1 MKAPKQTYQL
11 LAPAP
16 PKAVPV
22 ASGLWQQLRWLYGSA
37 DPRSLGLLRIALG
50 ALLFVD
56 VLLKFPDVAAHLS
69 NAGWLSNH
77 YALFRPMSDY
87 LFSVYFAFGSPLEV
101 KFLMV
106 GHLLVCLLL
115 LVGFRTK
122 LMQILALVL
131 TTSLNSRNIMIEN
144 GGSVVLNILVLWT
157 AFLPLGRRFSV
168 DAVRESLRA
177 RKETTAQALNER
189 SDPARDVAPFVSL
202 AVTALLL
209 QWATIYF
216 FNAIQKNGAPWRDGT
231 AVHYFLQQD
240 RLLTWFGAWLRD
252 LLPLGAIKAL
262 TYGTLAIEAAVPAL
276 LLLPWRA
283 HALRVVAF
291 GLVLLLHLSIDAVL
305 QLGSFSWAMVV
316 VFCAFLPAQAWAW
329 ATDKVRAKR
338 TPCVVHFDAESGAHL
353 ALCRLVKR
361 LDTLGLVTFR
371 AIDESSPKKASQ
383 TLAVSVA
390 GEKTVS
396 GFEALLSIGDALW
409 CRRWPLL
416 LLRVLGLRRRIERR
430 FAQVAREPA
439 AVDADLGTAHLP
451 QQADARVPG
460 PSPARRFWQLVSGSA
475 REATVLFLLVVCA
488 TQVLLENQAVP
499 GSLKPQ
505 RRPELF
511 SAIITYPR
519 IFQGWSMFAPAP
531 PQSDGRLVI
540 DGRTKDGRKLDPLTG
555 DAPVFEVHPAGAP
568 RHNLIWGYFHIRI
581 AEERFQVYWNGVR
594 DFLMNHHKLTGRS
607 EDELASF
614 EAYYVTQSFAA
625 PGTKPPVPEKRRL
638 FSNSS
643 IPNADSKP
651 TPSGAPAKAST
662 LPRSKPSAAQAQ

>member
-209 QWATIYF
+209 Q
-216 FNAIQKNGAPWRDGT
+216 
-231 AVHYFLQQD
+231 
-240 RLLTWFGAWLRD
+240 
-252 LLPLGAIKAL
+252 
-262 TYGTLAIEAAVPAL
+262 
-276 LLLPWRA
+276 
-283 HALRVVAF
+283 
-291 GLVLLLHLSIDAVL
+291 
-305 QLGSFSWAMVV
+305 
-316 VFCAFLPAQAWAW
+316 
-329 ATDKVRAKR
+329 
-338 TPCVVHFDAESGAHL
+338 
-353 ALCRLVKR
+353 
-361 LDTLGLVTFR
+361 
-371 AIDESSPKKASQ
+371 
-383 TLAVSVA
+383 
-390 GEKTVS
+390 
-396 GFEALLSIGDALW
+396 
-409 CRRWPLL
+409 
-416 LLRVLGLRRRIERR
+416 
-430 FAQVAREPA
+430 
-439 AVDADLGTAHLP
+439 
-451 QQADARVPG
+451 
-460 PSPARRFWQLVSGSA
+460 
-475 REATVLFLLVVCA
+475 
-488 TQVLLENQAVP
+488 
-499 GSLKPQ
+499 
-505 RRPELF
+505 
-511 SAIITYPR
+511 
-519 IFQGWSMFAPAP
+519 
-531 PQSDGRLVI
+531 
-540 DGRTKDGRKLDPLTG
+540 
-555 DAPVFEVHPAGAP
+555 
-568 RHNLIWGYFHIRI
+568 
-581 AEERFQVYWNGVR
+581 
-594 DFLMNHHKLTGRS
+594 
-607 EDELASF
+607 
-614 EAYYVTQSFAA
+614 
-625 PGTKPPVPEKRRL
+625 
-638 FSNSS
+638 
-643 IPNADSKP
+643 
-651 TPSGAPAKAST
+651 
-662 LPRSKPSAAQAQ
+662 